1 MKKFLITII
10 ALSFCLNGCGNNN
23 QDSSNDNE
31 IDVNSYTASR
41 TSSLESNESNDNTNT
56 VNTQE
61 NNNQNTNTETELSSF
76 STKIYT
82 PNDKARQN
90 NIKITCSKLNGTL
103 VKPRRNIFFL

>member
-10 ALSFCLNGCGNNN
+10 ALSFCLSGCGNNN